1 MTERNRCNCST
12 YLSLLHIMQ
21 GPQVNLQIDLNPGG
35 VYEIDKNGPTEVFW
49 KEHPSLEKGKPF
61 YSVTLWDH
69 YTGHDT
75 TGYCSKEKLE
85 KALGCHCP
93 EESESSIKFG
103 RI

>member
-61 YSVTLWDH
+61 YSVTLMFRKSRPFDLKFAR
-69 YTGHDT
+69 T
-75 TGYCSKEKLE
+75 TSSNIMSRLKRIIFTYNKEI
-85 KALGCHCP
+85 A
-93 EESESSIKFG
+93 
-103 RI
+103 